1 MKKLVVSE
9 SELTKLIQKAVEN
22 KLNEQFESEFSVEPN
37 VSKTPRETEL
47 EDVFGKYSGE
57 VPADVIRYMRKNPKL
72 VISRLLDIYG
82 LKMVDYMIKSVDTKM
97 DVEDLNEGSADE
109 NHDGVISPDE
119 LHKHFDLDGDG
130 VVTMADYAAH
140 VDFHCE
146 NPDLLQD
153 ARESEEYISKMEQDR
168 GPFVQFFSPSEV
180 MMEQDFDYN
189 KEPFD
194 DEEED
199 DEEEVIKYPVDDFE
213 FELSDSDMM
222 DIYDHKG
229 PTRRFRG
236 SIYIDDLVP
245 ETDDREYDREVA
257 KKMMEF
263 YRKQIKNKE
272 SYVGGVG
279 FKQRSLMEPYDNMD
293 F

>member
-1 MKKLVVSE
+1 MKKLVISE
-9 SELTKLIQKAVEN
+9 TELTKLIQKAVET
-22 KLNEQFESEFSVEPN
+22 KLNEDIESEFSVEPN
-37 VSKTPRETEL
+37 VPKTPTEDRL

-57 VPADVIRYMRKNPKL
+57 VPADVVRYMRKNPKL
-72 VISRLLDIYG
+72 IITRLLDIYG
-82 LKMVDYMIKSVDTKM
+82 QKMVNYMVDSLSSQIED
-97 DVEDLNEGSADE
+97 DVEILDEGSADE
-109 NHDGVISPDE
+109 NNDGVISPDE
-119 LHKHFDLDGDG
+119 LYRHFDLDGDG

-146 NPDLLQD
+146 NPDLLQG

-180 MMEQDFDYN
+180 MMEQ
-189 KEPFD
+189 EEG
-194 DEEED
+194 EEEM
-199 DEEEVIKYPVDDFE
+199 VNKYPVKDFDFE
-213 FELSDSDMM
+213 LTDSDMM

-263 YRKQIKNKE
+263 YRKQIKNQE

>member
-1 MKKLVVSE
+1 MKKLVISE
-9 SELTKLIQKAVEN
+9 SELTKLIQKAVET
-22 KLNEQFESEFSVEPN
+22 KLNEDIESEFSVEPN
-37 VSKTPRETEL
+37 VPKTPTEDRL

-57 VPADVIRYMRKNPKL
+57 VPADVVRYMRKNPKL
-72 VISRLLDIYG
+72 IITRLLDIYG
-82 LKMVDYMIKSVDTKM
+82 QKMVNYMVDSLSSQIED
-97 DVEDLNEGSADE
+97 DVENLAEGSADE
-109 NHDGVISPDE
+109 NNDGVISPDE
-119 LHKHFDLDGDG
+119 LYRHFDLDGDG

-146 NPDLLQD
+146 NPDLLQG

-180 MMEQDFDYN
+180 MMEQ
-189 KEPFD
+189 EEG
-194 DEEED
+194 EEEM
-199 DEEEVIKYPVDDFE
+199 VNKYPVKDFDFE
-213 FELSDSDMM
+213 LTDSDMM

-263 YRKQIKNKE
+263 YRKQIKNQE

>member
-1 MKKLVVSE
+1 MKKLVISE
-9 SELTKLIQKAVEN
+9 SELTKLIQKAVET
-22 KLNEQFESEFSVEPN
+22 KLNEDIESDFSVEPN
-37 VSKTPRETEL
+37 VPKTPTEDRL

-57 VPADVIRYMRKNPKL
+57 VPADVVRYMRKNPKL
-72 VISRLLDIYG
+72 IITRLLDIYG
-82 LKMVDYMIKSVDTKM
+82 QKMVNYMVDSLSSQIED
-97 DVEDLNEGSADE
+97 DVENLAEGSADE
-109 NHDGVISPDE
+109 NNDGVISPDE
-119 LHKHFDLDGDG
+119 LYRHFDLDGDG

-146 NPDLLQD
+146 NPDLLQG
-153 ARESEEYISKMEQDR
+153 ARESEEYVSKMEQDR

-180 MMEQDFDYN
+180 MMEQ
-189 KEPFD
+189 EEG
-194 DEEED
+194 EEEM
-199 DEEEVIKYPVDDFE
+199 VNKYPVKDFD

-245 ETDDREYDREVA
+245 DTDDREYDREVA

-263 YRKQIKNKE
+263 YRKQIKNQE

>member
-1 MKKLVVSE
+1 MKKLVISE
-9 SELTKLIQKAVEN
+9 SELTKLIQKAVET
-22 KLNEQFESEFSVEPN
+22 KLNEDIESEFSVEPN
-37 VSKTPRETEL
+37 VPKTPTEDRL

-57 VPADVIRYMRKNPKL
+57 VPADVVRYMRKNPKL
-72 VISRLLDIYG
+72 IITRLLDIYG
-82 LKMVDYMIKSVDTKM
+82 QKMVNYMVDSLSNQIE
-97 DVEDLNEGSADE
+97 DEVENLAEGSADE
-109 NHDGVISPDE
+109 NNDGVISPDE
-119 LHKHFDLDGDG
+119 LYRHFDLDGDG

-146 NPDLLQD
+146 NPDLLQG
-153 ARESEEYISKMEQDR
+153 ARESEEYVSKMEQDR

-180 MMEQDFDYN
+180 MMEQ
-189 KEPFD
+189 EEG
-194 DEEED
+194 EEEM
-199 DEEEVIKYPVDDFE
+199 VNKYPVKDFD

-263 YRKQIKNKE
+263 YRKQIKNQE

>member
-1 MKKLVVSE
+1 MKKLVISE
-9 SELTKLIQKAVEN
+9 SELTKLIQKAVET
-22 KLNEQFESEFSVEPN
+22 KLNEDIESEFSVEPN
-37 VSKTPRETEL
+37 VPKTPTEDRL

-57 VPADVIRYMRKNPKL
+57 VPADVVRYMRKNPKL
-72 VISRLLDIYG
+72 IITRLLDIYG
-82 LKMVDYMIKSVDTKM
+82 QKMINYMVDSLSNQIED
-97 DVEDLNEGSADE
+97 DVENLAEGSADE
-109 NHDGVISPDE
+109 NNDGVISPDE
-119 LHKHFDLDGDG
+119 LYRHFDLDGDG
-130 VVTMADYAAH
+130 VVTMADYASH

-146 NPDLLQD
+146 NPDLLQG
-153 ARESEEYISKMEQDR
+153 ARESEEYVSKMEQDR

-180 MMEQDFDYN
+180 MMEQ
-189 KEPFD
+189 EEG
-194 DEEED
+194 EEEM
-199 DEEEVIKYPVDDFE
+199 VNKYPVKDFD

-263 YRKQIKNKE
+263 YRKQIKNQE

>member
-1 MKKLVVSE
+1 MKKLVISE
-9 SELTKLIQKAVEN
+9 SELTKLIQKAVET
-22 KLNEQFESEFSVEPN
+22 KLNEDIESDFSVEPN
-37 VSKTPRETEL
+37 VPKTPTEDRL

-57 VPADVIRYMRKNPKL
+57 VPADVVRYMRKNPKL
-72 VISRLLDIYG
+72 IITRLLDIYG
-82 LKMVDYMIKSVDTKM
+82 QKMVNYMVDSLSSQIED
-97 DVEDLNEGSADE
+97 DVENLAEGSADE
-109 NHDGVISPDE
+109 NNDGVISPDE
-119 LHKHFDLDGDG
+119 LYRHFDLDGDG

-146 NPDLLQD
+146 NPNLLQG

-180 MMEQDFDYN
+180 MMEQ
-189 KEPFD
+189 EEG
-194 DEEED
+194 EEEM
-199 DEEEVIKYPVDDFE
+199 VNKYPVKDFDFE
-213 FELSDSDMM
+213 LTDSDMM

-263 YRKQIKNKE
+263 YRKQIKNNE

>member
-1 MKKLVVSE
+1 MKKLVISE
-9 SELTKLIQKAVEN
+9 SELTKLIQKAVET
-22 KLNEQFESEFSVEPN
+22 KLNEDIESEFSVEPN
-37 VSKTPRETEL
+37 VPKTPTEDRL

-57 VPADVIRYMRKNPKL
+57 VPADVVRYMRKNPKL
-72 VISRLLDIYG
+72 IITRLLDIYG
-82 LKMVDYMIKSVDTKM
+82 QKMVNYMVDSLSSQIED
-97 DVEDLNEGSADE
+97 DVENLAEGSADE
-109 NHDGVISPDE
+109 NNDGIISPDE
-119 LHKHFDLDGDG
+119 LYRHFDLDGDG
-130 VVTMADYAAH
+130 VVTMADYATH

-146 NPDLLQD
+146 NPDLLQG
-153 ARESEEYISKMEQDR
+153 ARESEEYVSKMEQDR

-180 MMEQDFDYN
+180 MMEQ
-189 KEPFD
+189 EEG
-194 DEEED
+194 EEEM
-199 DEEEVIKYPVDDFE
+199 VNKYPVKDFDFE
-213 FELSDSDMM
+213 LTDSDMM

-263 YRKQIKNKE
+263 YRKQIKNQE

>member
-1 MKKLVVSE
+1 MKKLVISE
-9 SELTKLIQKAVEN
+9 SELTKLIQKAVET
-22 KLNEQFESEFSVEPN
+22 KLNEDIESEFSVEPN
-37 VSKTPRETEL
+37 VPKTPTEDRL

-57 VPADVIRYMRKNPKL
+57 VPADVVRYMGKNPKL
-72 VISRLLDIYG
+72 IITRLLDIYG
-82 LKMVDYMIKSVDTKM
+82 QKMVNYMVDSLSSQIED
-97 DVEDLNEGSADE
+97 DVENLAEGSADE
-109 NHDGVISPDE
+109 NNDGVISPDE
-119 LHKHFDLDGDG
+119 LYRHFDLDGDG

-146 NPDLLQD
+146 NPDLLQG

-180 MMEQDFDYN
+180 MMEQ
-189 KEPFD
+189 EEG
-194 DEEED
+194 EEEM
-199 DEEEVIKYPVDDFE
+199 VNKYPVKDFDFE
-213 FELSDSDMM
+213 LTDSDMM

-263 YRKQIKNKE
+263 YRKQIKNQE

>member
-1 MKKLVVSE
+1 MKKLVISE
-9 SELTKLIQKAVEN
+9 SELTKLIQKAVET
-22 KLNEQFESEFSVEPN
+22 KLNEDIESKFSVEPN
-37 VSKTPRETEL
+37 VPKTPTEDRL

-57 VPADVIRYMRKNPKL
+57 VPADVVRYMRKNPKL
-72 VISRLLDIYG
+72 IITRLLDIYG
-82 LKMVDYMIKSVDTKM
+82 QKMVNYMVDSLSSQIED
-97 DVEDLNEGSADE
+97 DVENLAEGSADE
-109 NHDGVISPDE
+109 NNDGVISPDE
-119 LHKHFDLDGDG
+119 LYRHFDLDGDG

-146 NPDLLQD
+146 NPDLLQG
-153 ARESEEYISKMEQDR
+153 ARESEEYVSKMEQDR

-180 MMEQDFDYN
+180 MMEQ
-189 KEPFD
+189 EEG
-194 DEEED
+194 EEEM
-199 DEEEVIKYPVDDFE
+199 VNKYPVKDFD

-263 YRKQIKNKE
+263 YRKQIKNQE

>member
-82 LKMVDYMIKSVDTKM
+82 PKMVDYMIKNVDTKM
-97 DVEDLNEGSADE
+97 DIEDLNEGSADE

-180 MMEQDFDYN
+180 MMEQ
-189 KEPFD
+189 EEG
-194 DEEED
+194 EEEM
-199 DEEEVIKYPVDDFE
+199 VNKYPVKDFDFE
-213 FELSDSDMM
+213 LTDSDMM

-257 KKMMEF
+257 KKMMDF
-263 YRKQIKNKE
+263 YRKQIKNQE

>member
-1 MKKLVVSE
+1 MKKLVISE
-9 SELTKLIQKAVEN
+9 SELTKLIQKAVET
-22 KLNEQFESEFSVEPN
+22 KLNEDIESDFSVEPN
-37 VSKTPRETEL
+37 VPKTPTEDRL

-57 VPADVIRYMRKNPKL
+57 VPADVVRYMRKNPKL
-72 VISRLLDIYG
+72 IITRLLDIYG
-82 LKMVDYMIKSVDTKM
+82 QKMINYMVDSLSNQIED
-97 DVEDLNEGSADE
+97 DVENLAEGSADE
-109 NHDGVISPDE
+109 NNDGVISPDE
-119 LHKHFDLDGDG
+119 LYRHFDLDGDG
-130 VVTMADYAAH
+130 VVTMADYASH

-146 NPDLLQD
+146 NPDLLQG
-153 ARESEEYISKMEQDR
+153 ARESEEYVSKMEQDR

-180 MMEQDFDYN
+180 MMEQ
-189 KEPFD
+189 EEG
-194 DEEED
+194 EEEM
-199 DEEEVIKYPVDDFE
+199 VNKYPVKDFDFE
-213 FELSDSDMM
+213 LTDSDMM

-263 YRKQIKNKE
+263 YRKQIKNQE

>member
-1 MKKLVVSE
+1 MKKLVISE
-9 SELTKLIQKAVEN
+9 SELTKLIQKAVET
-22 KLNEQFESEFSVEPN
+22 KLNEDIESEFSVEPN
-37 VSKTPRETEL
+37 VPKTPTEDRL

-57 VPADVIRYMRKNPKL
+57 VPADVVRYMRKNPKL
-72 VISRLLDIYG
+72 IITRLLDIYG
-82 LKMVDYMIKSVDTKM
+82 QKMVNYMVDSLSNQIED
-97 DVEDLNEGSADE
+97 DVANLAEGSADE
-109 NHDGVISPDE
+109 NNDGVISPDE
-119 LHKHFDLDGDG
+119 LYRHFDLDGDG

-146 NPDLLQD
+146 NPDLLQG
-153 ARESEEYISKMEQDR
+153 ARESEEYVSKMEQDR

-180 MMEQDFDYN
+180 MMEQ
-189 KEPFD
+189 EEG
-194 DEEED
+194 EEEM
-199 DEEEVIKYPVDDFE
+199 VNKYPVKDFD

-263 YRKQIKNKE
+263 YRKQIKNQE

>member
-1 MKKLVVSE
+1 MKKLVISE
-9 SELTKLIQKAVEN
+9 SELTKLIQKAVET
-22 KLNEQFESEFSVEPN
+22 KLNEDIESEFSVEPN
-37 VSKTPRETEL
+37 VPKTPTEDRL

-57 VPADVIRYMRKNPKL
+57 VPADVVRYMRKNPKL
-72 VISRLLDIYG
+72 IITRLLDIYG
-82 LKMVDYMIKSVDTKM
+82 QKMVNYMVDSLSNQIED
-97 DVEDLNEGSADE
+97 DVENLAEGSADE
-109 NHDGVISPDE
+109 NNDGVISPDE
-119 LHKHFDLDGDG
+119 LYRHFDLDGDG

-146 NPDLLQD
+146 NPDLLQG
-153 ARESEEYISKMEQDR
+153 ARESEEYVSKMEQDR

-180 MMEQDFDYN
+180 MMEQ
-189 KEPFD
+189 EEG
-194 DEEED
+194 EEEM
-199 DEEEVIKYPVDDFE
+199 VNKYPVKDFD

-263 YRKQIKNKE
+263 YRKQIKNQE